1 MYIFRLKFALDEL
14 NKVKRT
20 FETFIT
26 LITQNTHIYIYRYAT
41 PLLARWMCTW
51 HRTTAT
57 SVRYKVGSSGGI
69 FIYFYD
75 S

>member
-26 LITQNTHIYIYRYAT
+26 LITQNTHIYI
-41 PLLARWMCTW
+41 
-51 HRTTAT
+51 
-57 SVRYKVGSSGGI
+57 
-69 FIYFYD
+69 
-75 S
+75 